1 MTETTLETRT
11 DLLDLTLPEL
21 EARLEAWGEK
31 PFRARQIHEW
41 IYRRGAA
48 DFEAM
53 ENLPPSLRALLAESA
68 RIALPEVV
76 ETREDPDAEKFAL
89 RLADGVMVESVRIK
103 GREESTF
110 CLSTQAGCDLSCR
123 FCASGKV
130 AFQRNLS
137 AGEIVGQ
144 ALLLDR
150 LRGRPGN
157 LVYMGMGE
165 PFLNYAATMKSLEI
179 LQDSQGYR
187 FGARRITVST
197 AGGVPEIY
205 RFAREA
211 GQVNLALSLHAASDA
226 KRQDLMPVARL
237 YNLRQLMD
245 AAWDYTEVT
254 GRRIS
259 FEYVRIREVN
269 DSRHDAERL
278 AQLLKN
284 RLAHVNLIPFN
295 PIEGSEFKRP
305 SKKDVE
311 RFVGDLQRGGVN
323 VTVRHSAGV
332 TVAAACGQLAG
343 KLTEQL

>member
-1 MTETTLETRT
+1 MTETALETRT
-11 DLLDLTLPEL
+11 DLLGLTLPEL
-21 EARLEAWGEK
+21 EARLEDWGEK
-31 PFRARQIHEW
+31 PFRARQVHEW

-48 DFEAM
+48 DFDAM
-53 ENLPPSLRALLAESA
+53 ENLPQSLRSLLAESA
-68 RIALPEVV
+68 SLALPEVV
-76 ETREDPDAEKFAL
+76 QTREDSDAEKFAL
-89 RLADGVMVESVRIK
+89 RLADGVVVESVRIK

-144 ALLLDR
+144 VLLLDH
-150 LRGRPGN
+150 LRGRPAN

-197 AGGVPEIY
+197 AGVVPEIY

-226 KRQDLMPVARL
+226 KRQDLMPIARL
-237 YNLRQLMD
+237 YNLRQLME

-259 FEYVRIREVN
+259 FEYVLIREVN

-295 PIEGSEFKRP
+295 PIEGSQFKRP

-311 RFVGDLQRGGVN
+311 RFVGELKRGGVN

-343 KLTEQL
+343 KLAQQ